1 MRATATRREAGVA
14 KSASADQAFS
24 NEASTSANS
33 SFILTTSSGVSGG
46 IVARRRAPV
55 SPRQNPASVIPV
67 TFAARGA
74 AVRKLAG

>member
-46 IVARRRAPV
+46 IVARLRVPVRR
-55 SPRQNPASVIPV
+55 RQNPASVIPV
-67 TFAARGA
+67 TFAARRGL
-74 AVRKLAG
+74 RKLGG